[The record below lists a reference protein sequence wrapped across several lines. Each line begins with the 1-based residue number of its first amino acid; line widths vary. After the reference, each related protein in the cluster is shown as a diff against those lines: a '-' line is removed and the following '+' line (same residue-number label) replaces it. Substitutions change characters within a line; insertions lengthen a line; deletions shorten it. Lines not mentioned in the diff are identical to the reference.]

1 MLLLQILGVVLLV
14 VAAIKLVFFAIGVI
28 SLLAWFLG
36 LLLFALAV
44 VWIFKKLLAPPG
56 QASGVDP
63 KAGPQ
68 LYNHTGNVIL
78 FEEKPD
84 LLQITKADDTT
95 AGTIT
100 IPNGEKIKVVEE
112 AENVLKIKLKSGLH
126 KEKVAWVSKSDVTG
140 YKT

>member
-14 VAAIKLVFFAIGVI
+14 VVAIKLVFFAIGVI

-56 QASGVDP
+56 QASRVDP

-68 LYNHTGNVIL
+68 LYNNVIL